1 MLKSWANGSVI
12 ALRLCL
18 MPRRR
23 RDVLRG
29 LRRKG
34 FTTKNRRHLTLTFFG
49 TDGGETEIV
58 TMVSHGSDF
67 DIGNRLLAEMA
78 RQLHLTRR
86 EFDELIDCGLSQDDY
101 EAMMRRDGFIR

>member
-1 MLKSWANGSVI
+1 
-12 ALRLCL
+12 

-34 FTTKNRRHLTLTFFG
+34 FRTKNQRHLTLTYFAV
-49 TDGGETEIV
+49 DGGETELI
-58 TMVSHGSDF
+58 TMVSHGSDG
-67 DIGNRLLAEMA
+67 DIGDRLLAEMA

-86 EFDELIDCGLSQDDY
+86 QFDRLIDCDLSQDDY